1 MEIVS
6 GRALETINKLQS
18 VKYEINNHL
27 LDYIE
32 YNVDDIKKSI
42 FGEVDNT
49 KQGALIQELQDK
61 IVKLYHKLNNA
72 KGQ

>member
-1 MEIVS
+1 MEFVS

-72 KGQ
+72 KRQ

>member
-1 MEIVS
+1 MEIAS

-49 KQGALIQELQDK
+49 KQGALIHELQDK

-72 KGQ
+72 KRQ

>member
-72 KGQ
+72 KRQ